1 MIAYIRKATVAQM
14 IVRRIPER
22 VMDGLRRTATERHVS
37 VETLV
42 RELLVDLVDQ
52 RRRWQEFARWSAAF
66 RRAQAPHDGPTAVQ
80 LIREDRD
87 R

>member
-1 MIAYIRKATVAQM
+1 VAQM
-14 IVRRIPER
+14 IVRRIPEW
-22 VMDGLRRTATERHVS
+22 VMDGVRRTAKERNVS

-42 RELLVDLVDQ
+42 RDLLVDLADQ

-66 RRAQAPHDGPTAVQ
+66 RRAQAPHGGPTAAQ

>member
-1 MIAYIRKATVAQM
+1 MAQM
-14 IVRRIPER
+14 IVRRIPDR
-22 VMDGLRRTATERHVS
+22 VMDGLRRAAKERHVS

-42 RELLVDLVDQ
+42 RTLLVDLVDR
-52 RRRWQEFARWSAAF
+52 RRRWQEFARWSAQF
-66 RRAQAPHDGPTAVQ
+66 RRAQTPHGGPTAEQ